1 MEAPNSRLDRCIICH
16 DHGKTYPL
24 VMLSCDHKI
33 HQLCL
38 DTNLRSINQ
47 HSFEFHCP
55 VDHSVL
61 DPSKEI
67 HLNRRVSLIRNC
79 ENFLKSCFSDPL
91 EIFLVHMLFFR
102 ILSPEEPLI
111 GMNYL
116 LSVFIAL
123 TFGYLIRKNETINNF
138 FISGKNQLLFL
149 LALIFLDRVTII
161 TRSPYV
167 TQSMMWLCLSRASQQ
182 NFYFKDSSFNSEDHL
197 YNLFKTGRFPSMNY
211 IEKPETL
218 VLEFNRPEE
227 ARIFKKHLVEL
238 TGRTPDNDH
247 EEESQEIIEIKK
259 DNLFSFENA
268 LKLMRNYKKEIK
280 ESSSEIMED
289 SI

>member
-1 MEAPNSRLDRCIICH
+1 
-16 DHGKTYPL
+16 
-24 VMLSCDHKI
+24 
-33 HQLCL
+33 
-38 DTNLRSINQ
+38 
-47 HSFEFHCP
+47 
-55 VDHSVL
+55 
-61 DPSKEI
+61 
-67 HLNRRVSLIRNC
+67 
-79 ENFLKSCFSDPL
+79 
-91 EIFLVHMLFFR
+91 MLFFR